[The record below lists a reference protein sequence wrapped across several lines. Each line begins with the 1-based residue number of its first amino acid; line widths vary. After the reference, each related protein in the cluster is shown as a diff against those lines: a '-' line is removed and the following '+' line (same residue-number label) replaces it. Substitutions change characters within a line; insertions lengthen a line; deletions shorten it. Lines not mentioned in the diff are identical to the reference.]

1 MGIKQDGNVD
11 QYPPK
16 EVLFMHKLWKLPFRF
31 LNGLIDRTI
40 AVLGVVGFAQFP
52 QFFAQY
58 LQRLGGHLAEA
69 QFLLL
74 SYELTAEYFNMTLE
88 EYIATH
94 LQSGNE
100 IFASS
105 GQLIVELMNR
115 IKALENSFLALNNA
129 PVYSRWWVF
138 LKEYDLEIVKETLSI
153 FTPGIPT
160 TTEGLIYGAC
170 GLLVAWVAYIMFKA
184 LLKILVR
191 IITKPFSRRR
201 RLIFPAH
208 RQA

>member
-1 MGIKQDGNVD
+1 MR
-11 QYPPK
+11 
-16 EVLFMHKLWKLPFRF
+16 KLLKYPFRF
-31 LNGLIDRTI
+31 LNGLVDRVI

-69 QFLLL
+69 QFMLVR
-74 SYELTAEYFNMTLE
+74 YELTAEYFNMTLE

-100 IFASS
+100 IFTSS
-105 GQLIVELMNR
+105 GQLIVALVDR

-129 PVYSRWWVF
+129 SVYSRWWVF
-138 LKEYDLEIVKETLSI
+138 LQEYDLEIAKETWSI

-170 GLLVAWVAYIMFKA
+170 GLVVAWAVYNVVKA
-184 LLKILVR
+184 LLKTLAKLIS
-191 IITKPFSRRR
+191 KPFSRRR
-201 RLIFPAH
+201 RLMFPAH
-208 RQA
+208 KQA

>member
-1 MGIKQDGNVD
+1 MR
-11 QYPPK
+11 
-16 EVLFMHKLWKLPFRF
+16 KLLKYPFRF
-31 LNGLIDRTI
+31 LNGLVDRVI
-40 AVLGVVGFAQFP
+40 AVLGVVSFAQFP

-69 QFLLL
+69 QFMLVR
-74 SYELTAEYFNMTLE
+74 YELTAEYFNMTLE

-100 IFASS
+100 IFTSS
-105 GQLIVELMNR
+105 GQLIVALVDR

-138 LKEYDLEIVKETLSI
+138 LQEYDLEVAKK
-153 FTPGIPT
+153 PGLFLRQGSPP

-170 GLLVAWVAYIMFKA
+170 GLVVAWAVYNVVKA
-184 LLKILVR
+184 LLKTLAKLISKTLLTTERLMFSHISKLKR
-191 IITKPFSRRR
+191 INYLFFLKTYR
-201 RLIFPAH
+201 
-208 RQA
+208 

>member
-1 MGIKQDGNVD
+1 M
-11 QYPPK
+11 
-16 EVLFMHKLWKLPFRF
+16 
-31 LNGLIDRTI
+31 LNGLLDRAF

-74 SYELTAEYFNMTLE
+74 NYELTAEYFNMTLE

-105 GQLIVELMNR
+105 GQLIVELIDR

-129 PVYSRWWVF
+129 PLYARWWVF
-138 LKEYDLEIVKETLSI
+138 LKEYDLAIIKETLTV
-153 FTPGIPT
+153 FKPGIPT
-160 TTEGLIYGAC
+160 TIEGLIYGAC
-170 GLLVAWVAYIMFKA
+170 GLVVAWAVYN
-184 LLKILVR
+184 LLKVLLKFLAKIV
-191 IITKPFSRRR
+191 TKPFSRRR
-201 RLIFPAH
+201 RPSFSAH
-208 RQA
+208 RPS